1 MSLRDVLHINTIK
14 TDLETAN
21 KELGELKVVLAETG
35 GLELREVRQ
44 EIARL
49 EGQKADLQGELE
61 AQRARAEREI
71 AEQRAKAVREVEA
84 QIADLERRKTLLEQE
99 DERLAA
105 ALKTK
110 AEREAESLKAKAIKD
125 IETKVYELECKKTM
139 LAADVA
145 ELDRKVTAK
154 RAELVLVDEEVLL
167 QSFGLYK
174 PRYALENSD
183 AYRARLEVVRAKQ
196 AALVKAGRAAT
207 CPQSWTVNN
216 SKAEGERMIRDYSKL
231 VVRSF
236 NNECDAAIVDV
247 KFSNVES
254 IEKRIRK
261 AFDALNK
268 LTDRMSIQLSPD
280 YLGLKLEELYLCH
293 EYQVKKQ
300 EEKEEQKRLREQ
312 LREEAR
318 VAREIEEAKEKLAKE
333 QKHFAQ
339 ALAALDAR
347 LKTAAEM
354 ERAALEQERA
364 KVLEKLDGVARD
376 MLDVEKREQNTRA
389 GYVYVIS
396 NIGAFGENVYKI
408 GVTRRLEPRE
418 RIDELGDSSVPFE
431 FDIHAL
437 IFSDDAPKL
446 ETALH
451 QAFAK
456 RKLNMVNARREFFNV
471 SLEEIEA
478 VVKTNFSKPVEFA
491 RVADAADYRQSL
503 KLRNGDVAR
512 GFGALD

>member
-1 MSLRDVLHINTIK
+1 MAIRDLLQAGKLR
-14 TDLETAN
+14 TDLDETQ
-21 KELGELKVVLAETG
+21 KELAALKTVLAESG
-35 GLELREVRQ
+35 RLELHAIPL

-49 EGQKADLQGELE
+49 QQQKCD
-61 AQRARAEREI
+61 AERALEEQQAQAARDL
-71 AEQRAKAVREVEA
+71 AEQRAKATRDLDG
-84 QIADLERRKTLLEQE
+84 QIARLERRKTDLEQ
-99 DERLAA
+99 
-105 ALKTK
+105 
-110 AEREAESLKAKAIKD
+110 
-125 IETKVYELECKKTM
+125 
-139 LAADVA
+139 DVA
-145 ELDRKVTAK
+145 RLTGEVSAL
-154 RAELVLVDEEVLL
+154 RAELVAVDEEILL

-174 PRYALENSD
+174 PRYALQNSD
-183 AYRARLEVVRAKQ
+183 AYRAKLEEIRAQQ

-207 CPQSWTVNN
+207 CPTAWAVNN
-216 SKAEGERMIRDYSKL
+216 SKKEGERMIRDYSKL

-247 KFSNVES
+247 KFSNVEA
-254 IEKRIRK
+254 IEKRIQK

-268 LTDRMSIQLSPD
+268 LTERMSIALTAD
-280 YLGLKLEELYLCH
+280 YLRLKLEELHLCH

-300 EEKEEQKRLREQ
+300 EEKEEQKRVREQ
-312 LREEAR
+312 LREDAR

-333 QKHFAQ
+333 QRHFAQ
-339 ALAALDAR
+339 ALAALDTR
-347 LKTAAEM
+347 LQAANTEA
-354 ERAALEQERA
+354 ERTVLEQERA
-364 KVLEKLDGVARD
+364 KVQEKLDGVARD
-376 MLDVEKREQNTRA
+376 MLDVEKRELNTRA

-418 RIDELGDSSVPFE
+418 RIDELGDSSVPFG

-471 SLEEIEA
+471 TLEEIEA
-478 VVKTNFSKPVEFA
+478 VVRTNFSKPVEFV
-491 RVADAADYRQSL
+491 RMADAADYRQSL
-503 KLRNGDVAR
+503 KLRDGDVGR
-512 GFGALD
+512 GFAG